1 MHDIICIG
9 SATRDVL
16 LEAEGLEL
24 RKHADSPTGMEQCFS
39 LGSKIEI
46 KKIVFTTGGGGTN
59 AAITFGRQEFKTAC
73 VGVIGNDIA
82 GKEIIEELEKE
93 GVEPLFQ
100 KHDDDF
106 TAYSVILVN
115 PNAERTILSY
125 KGEGQHFDVNR
136 VPFDELKAKWF
147 YIDSLGGH
155 YDLLEALVNH
165 AVENGIKIAF
175 NPGGKEL
182 ALGLDKLGSLLK
194 HVDIF
199 AANKEEAAE
208 LVGTKPDEQE
218 ETLKKLTKICGGIVV
233 MTDAHDGVK
242 VLADSVLYS
251 AGVPDSP
258 VVERTGAG
266 DAFNSGFVC
275 EYIRSG
281 DPAKSPGDRGA
292 SIKKAMQFAT
302 ANASSVVTKW
312 GAKAGILKK
321 GDWGP
326 WPLVEVSSS

>member
-1 MHDIICIG
+1 MYDIIAIG
-9 SATRDVL
+9 SATRDVF
-16 LEAEGLEL
+16 LEAEGFEL
-24 RKHADSPTGMEQCFS
+24 RKHADSPTGVEQCFP

-59 AAITFGRQEFKTAC
+59 AAATFGRQGFKAAC
-73 VGVIGNDIA
+73 IGVVGNDAA

-93 GVEPLFQ
+93 GIEPLFQ

-106 TAYSVILVN
+106 TAYSIILVH

-136 VPFDELKAKWF
+136 IPFDKLRAKWF

-155 YDLLEALVNH
+155 YDLFEALINH
-165 AVENGIKIAF
+165 AVKNQIKVAC

-182 ALGLDKLGSLLK
+182 THGLEKLKPLLK
-194 HVDIF
+194 HIDIF

-208 LVGTKPDEQE
+208 LVGTPPAGGPEEQE
-218 ETLKKLTKICGGIVV
+218 ETLKKLAGICGGIVV
-233 MTDAHDGVK
+233 MTDAHEGVK

-275 EYIRSG
+275 EYV
-281 DPAKSPGDRGA
+281 RGND
-292 SIKKAMQFAT
+292 IKKAIQFAT

-326 WPLVEVSSS
+326 WPLVEIATSAFK